1 MDRQSAGVRSIWRA
15 RAMGQTLAL
24 LLAAALDAGAIA
36 QAQDGGAV
44 PGAQPSI
51 YTCVDPRGRR
61 ITADRPIP
69 ECLGSEQR
77 ELTPRGNLRRTLPPT
92 LTEEERVREVQRRQE
107 AATRLALLEAERRRN
122 RALLARYPDQAAH
135 EQQRHGT
142 LVQLDELIATVRDR
156 EGELERERQAI
167 DAELASYQHEPARTP
182 LWLRSKQQ
190 ENERQRLAQA
200 DYLADQLRERQRV
213 SARFDAELQR
223 LRQLWKQ
230 EGR

>member
-1 MDRQSAGVRSIWRA
+1 MDRKSTGVRSIWRA
-15 RAMGQTLAL
+15 QAIGRALTV
-24 LLAAALDAGAIA
+24 LAATQGVGAIA

-92 LTEEERVREVQRRQE
+92 LTEGERAREAQQRQE
-107 AATRLALLEAERRRN
+107 ATARQAQLETERRRN
-122 RALLARYPDQAAH
+122 HALLVRYPNQAAH
-135 EQQRHGT
+135 DQQRSGT
-142 LVQLDELIATVRDR
+142 LAQLDELIATVRER
-156 EGELERERQAI
+156 EGELAREQQAI
-167 DAELASYQHEPARTP
+167 NAELAPYQNDPARTP

-190 ENERQRLAQA
+190 ENERQRVAQA
-200 DYLADQLRERQRV
+200 DYLADQLRERERV
-213 SARFDAELQR
+213 STRFDAELQR
-223 LRQLWKQ
+223 LRGLWKQ